1 MFALDDLNNN
11 ELEPAELPMEEQDMF
26 EPPMM
31 PVLPAK
37 STHDGSEKET
47 LSQKKKR
54 AEINDLVEFL
64 TSEDEDERKRRENSK
79 WIKIEGIQNLRISE
93 KEKEIEIN
101 LNVMDERLGEIGL
114 GKPLDNLEMDHVQ
127 WMNPNN

>member
-1 MFALDDLNNN
+1 MEEELSLFFDNKKEIARLKRELQRKKQNQQQRNKMFALDDLNNN

-47 LSQKKKR
+47 LS
-54 AEINDLVEFL
+54 
-64 TSEDEDERKRRENSK
+64 
-79 WIKIEGIQNLRISE
+79 
-93 KEKEIEIN
+93 
-101 LNVMDERLGEIGL
+101 
-114 GKPLDNLEMDHVQ
+114 
-127 WMNPNN
+127 